1 MNTQASGE
9 WLVLSVLRSKKQKQ
23 SYLSKIIIYSFKMIP
38 RDLDQTLST
47 SRMVS
52 PNPNKPPSLAIFFPP
67 LLTTSS
73 ELFWTLSVDPG
84 LFAHSLPS
92 LSPWWGFAFS
102 FLFLS
107 PDHSTLSLLE
117 HPSWNSLVLENARF
131 ESCAFAFCLW
141 QFMQILFPSVLQ
153 FSTWQMGITVPT
165 SEDCGEV
172 YMSYF
177 L

>member
-1 MNTQASGE
+1 
-9 WLVLSVLRSKKQKQ
+9 
-23 SYLSKIIIYSFKMIP
+23 MIP

-107 PDHSTLSLLE
+107 RPLYPVFCWNTHRGIAWCWRMPDLNPVHLHSVCGNLCKYCSPLS
-117 HPSWNSLVLENARF
+117 
-131 ESCAFAFCLW
+131 
-141 QFMQILFPSVLQ
+141 
-153 FSTWQMGITVPT
+153 FSFQPDKW
-165 SEDCGEV
+165 E
-172 YMSYF
+172 
-177 L
+177 